1 MEKEE
6 IMANVYLSCK
16 VVKALPEKN
25 QNREDGYRIFY
36 PDGYVSWCPKGTFE
50 SSYRNIDEFAN
61 DMAERGVSD
70 IFAACYLQDDDPRLM
85 KPAETVEMKR
95 FDLTLDF

>member
-16 VVKALPEKN
+16 VVKALPKKN
-25 QNREDGYRIFY
+25 QNGEDGYRIFY

-50 SSYRNIDEFAN
+50 RSYRNIDVFAN
-61 DMAERGVSD
+61 NMAVKGTSD
-70 IFAACYLQDDDPRLM
+70 VVAMCYLSAYNPRLIE
-85 KPAETVEMKR
+85 PTESVGVKR
-95 FDLTLDF
+95 FGLTLDF